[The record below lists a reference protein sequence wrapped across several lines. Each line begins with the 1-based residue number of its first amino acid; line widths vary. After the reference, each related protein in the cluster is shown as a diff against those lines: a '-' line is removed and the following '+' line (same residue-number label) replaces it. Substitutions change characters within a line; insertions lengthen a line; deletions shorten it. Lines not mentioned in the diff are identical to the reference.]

1 MSWDI
6 AFDPASG
13 GSMSSCRALAA
24 RISALVPGIAWEKNE
39 SWGVLEGEGF
49 SIEFN
54 LASAETGSFMIHVR
68 GGNGCHE
75 PLLALTGAADWVAT
89 DMGSGETLDPAEDG
103 RGAVVRMFCS
113 FCDED
118 RFVRFI
124 SELLWEAEN
133 EGRLTEWQA
142 ELLEEFCSE
151 FGISPVPALKA
162 VKSWPW

>member
-13 GSMSSCRALAA
+13 ESMGSRQALAA
-24 RISALVPGIAWEKNE
+24 RISARVPGIAWEENE
-39 SWGVLEGEGF
+39 TWGVLQGEGF

-75 PLLALTGAADWVAT
+75 PLLALTGPGDWVAT
-89 DMGSGETLDPAEDG
+89 DMGSGETLDLGEDR

-113 FCDED
+113 FCDEE
-118 RFVRFI
+118 RFARFM

-133 EGRLTEWQA
+133 EERLTEWQVG
-142 ELLEEFCSE
+142 LLEEFCSE
-151 FGISPVPALKA
+151 FGISPVPDFKA
-162 VKSWPW
+162 VKAWPW